1 MAEMLNLDLR
11 QKALKLL
18 SRKRAL
24 KNELKLYLVFN
35 QLLIWVWVFT
45 KITFFWPIWSILAGG
60 IYLLSKSHKLSRI
73 QKQLIHAKARQRMG
87 ASTLLKDEH
96 ISKLVEASWILA
108 LHLRN
113 GGDRQKTCRTYQ
125 GSWGLALCGPEED
138 ATETINF

>member
-1 MAEMLNLDLR
+1 MNEILNFDLR

-45 KITFFWPIWSILAGG
+45 KISFFWPIWSILAGG
-60 IYLLSKSHKLSRI
+60 IYLLSQSHKLSRI

-96 ISKLVEASWILA
+96 ISKLVEAS
-108 LHLRN
+108 
-113 GGDRQKTCRTYQ
+113 
-125 GSWGLALCGPEED
+125 
-138 ATETINF
+138 